1 MAEAGFG
8 QRDGVH
14 VAFADNQPAALSG
27 AERLAGRAVAVEDG
41 RLVEE
46 FGIARVQIFRLG
58 IRRQAP
64 APEGDDGAAH
74 VGDRE
79 HQAAAEKV
87 ERLASLV
94 AFLDQAGFDQFLVGE
109 ALRVEVRPG
118 APPVVRRV
126 AEAVALPGGGI
137 EAAPV
142 EVGAGRCAFA

>member
-14 VAFADNQPAALSG
+14 VAFADDQPAALAG
-27 AERLAGRAVAVEDG
+27 AERLAGRAVPVEDR

-46 FGIARVQIFRLG
+46 FGIAGVQVFRLG

-87 ERLASLV
+87 ERLAALV

-109 ALRVEVRPG
+109 ALRVEMRPG

-142 EVGAGRCAFA
+142 EIGAGRCAFA